1 MLEHEDLERLDERF
15 IKRTEC
21 IDLRSETD
29 KRIDTMLLD
38 MTAMK
43 TKLNCLIGILA
54 AIAVPVLAIAVK
66 LLFGSV

>member
-1 MLEHEDLERLDERF
+1 MLEHDDFDRLDERY

-43 TKLNCLIGILA
+43 TKLNFLIGILA
-54 AIAVPVLAIAVK
+54 GIAVPVLAIAVK